1 MIDGQLYKRLAKDQ
15 TDLDHWLKANA
26 AFGVIVVAAL
36 VAMAVVGSI
45 DSRVTQR
52 ATTPSQTA
60 EAGGAATPVQTRGL
74 SR

>member
-15 TDLDHWLKANA
+15 TDVGHWLKANA
-26 AFGVIVVAAL
+26 AFGAIVAVAL

-45 DSRVTQR
+45 DPRVTQR
-52 ATTPSQTA
+52 AATPSQTA
-60 EAGGAATPVQTRGL
+60 EAGSAATPVQTRRL

>member
-26 AFGVIVVAAL
+26 AFGVVVAAAL

-52 ATTPSQTA
+52 ATPSQTA

>member
-1 MIDGQLYKRLAKDQ
+1 MIDGQLYKRLAKDEA
-15 TDLDHWLKANA
+15 DLDHWLKANA
-26 AFGVIVVAAL
+26 AFGAIVAVAL

-52 ATTPSQTA
+52 AATPSQTA
-60 EAGGAATPVQTRGL
+60 EAGSAATQVHTRGL